1 MKTIALFALC
11 AFMSVA
17 CSHGHQKKSCCGG
30 DQKEMQACCK
40 GEACKKEGDCKG
52 DSCKKS

>member
-1 MKTIALFALC
+1 MKTIAMLAMC
-11 AFMSVA
+11 AFMSTA
-17 CSHGHQKKSCCGG
+17 CSHGHQKKSCCG
-30 DQKEMQACCK
+30 DKKEMQACCK